1 MQLSVISFNTFNC
14 MKLFKQTKYVNVN
27 PGFKILD
34 FPLKKS
40 SVFSSNTQYFDFS
53 LSDMVNYLLD
63 KVAV

>member
-1 MQLSVISFNTFNC
+1 MQLSVINFNTFNW

-40 SVFSSNTQYFDFS
+40 SVFSSNKQ
-53 LSDMVNYLLD
+53 
-63 KVAV
+63 